1 MWSYI
6 KNIFKKPE
14 PIPQPKP
21 VVIEPKPVEVKKPEG
36 LPWMKIAKNLLGT
49 DEVPG
54 PGSNPVI
61 VKWAKDMGGF
71 TAKYYTSDDIP
82 WCGLFV
88 GHCIYEAK
96 IPVTIENPLYARDW
110 NDFGTKCSPC
120 FGAIMVF
127 SRDGGGHVGFY
138 VSEDSD
144 AYHILG
150 GNQSDSV
157 NVTRVAKGRLLGA
170 RWPTQYLSLMKPEK
184 IVKKF
189 DGKLSTNEA

>member
-1 MWSYI
+1 MPWI
-6 KNIFKKPE
+6 NIAQK
-14 PIPQPKP
+14 
-21 VVIEPKPVEVKKPEG
+21 
-36 LPWMKIAKNLLGT
+36 LLGT

-54 PGSNPVI
+54 PKSNPVI

-88 GHCIYEAK
+88 GHCIFEAGIK
-96 IPVTIENPLYARDW
+96 VTIENPLYARDW
-110 NDFGTKCSPC
+110 NEFGTKCQPC

-127 SRDGGGHVGFY
+127 ARDGGGHVGFY
-138 VSEDSD
+138 VSEDAD
-144 AYHILG
+144 TYHILG

-157 NVTRVAKGRLLGA
+157 NVTRVAKERLLGA
-170 RWPTQYLSLMKPEK
+170 RWPTEYMNLMKPDK

-189 DGKLSTNEA
+189 DAKISRNEA